1 LFFKKIGKTELE
13 DLDYRAF
20 PWVTLH
26 ADGTFRGMTFLGF
39 WRTVAKDNTFCSGFL
54 TPLLRVAAMMG
65 SIPAGESIDE
75 VTFSSTGGTMQKN
88 RASLGVS
95 RIEQITVIRM
105 FIRRQK
111 WDPMGF
117 ARFLIEMK
125 EKRDQ
130 QRDRFGDEPESDE

>member
-1 LFFKKIGKTELE
+1 
-13 DLDYRAF
+13 
-20 PWVTLH
+20 
-26 ADGTFRGMTFLGF
+26 
-39 WRTVAKDNTFCSGFL
+39 
-54 TPLLRVAAMMG
+54 
-65 SIPAGESIDE
+65 
-75 VTFSSTGGTMQKN
+75 MQKN